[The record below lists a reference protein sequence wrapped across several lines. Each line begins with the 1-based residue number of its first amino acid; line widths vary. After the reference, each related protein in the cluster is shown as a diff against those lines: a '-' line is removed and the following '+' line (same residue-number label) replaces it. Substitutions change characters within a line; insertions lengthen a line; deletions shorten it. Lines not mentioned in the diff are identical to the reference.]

1 MGGEKTLPRAII
13 GVWNKKNRCGIKRL
27 PSEES
32 FIITFW
38 VTGNTAIGET
48 REDLLEEGGLENITS
63 YIPEEL
69 VEFILADNKVS
80 QAFDTFDW

>member
-1 MGGEKTLPRAII
+1 MLIEL
-13 GVWNKKNRCGIKRL
+13 KRFCHL
-27 PSEES
+27 RISKY
-32 FIITFW
+32 FITFL

-69 VEFILADNKVS
+69 VEFILADNKVG
-80 QAFDTFDW
+80 QAFNTFNW

>member
-1 MGGEKTLPRAII
+1 ML
-13 GVWNKKNRCGIKRL
+13 L
-27 PSEES
+27 LH
-32 FIITFW
+32 FL
-38 VTGNTAIGET
+38 VTGNAAIGET

-80 QAFDTFDW
+80 QAFNTFNW

>member
-1 MGGEKTLPRAII
+1 M
-13 GVWNKKNRCGIKRL
+13 
-27 PSEES
+27 
-32 FIITFW
+32 
-38 VTGNTAIGET
+38 TGNAAIGET

-80 QAFDTFDW
+80 QAFNTFNW